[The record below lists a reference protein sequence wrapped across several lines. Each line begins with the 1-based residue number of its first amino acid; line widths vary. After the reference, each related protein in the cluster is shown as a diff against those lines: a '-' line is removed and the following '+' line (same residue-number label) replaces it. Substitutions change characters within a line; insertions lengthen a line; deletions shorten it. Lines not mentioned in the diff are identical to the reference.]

1 MNHFESPLFL
11 CSFLFSS
18 HVYQKKKKSVTLTI
32 ENVKPNVRV
41 TDKIRQSKLA
51 ITILRFEI
59 PFRDRDWKT
68 LDQLEKEFLYILKK
82 KNNPFVFFFS
92 RWLRTKKF
100 PAFNKNF
107 PGNFSYLI

>member
-1 MNHFESPLFL
+1 MFI
-11 CSFLFSS
+11 
-18 HVYQKKKKSVTLTI
+18 KKKSVTLTI

-82 KNNPFVFFFS
+82 KNNPFVFFF
-92 RWLRTKKF
+92 
-100 PAFNKNF
+100 
-107 PGNFSYLI
+107 

>member
-1 MNHFESPLFL
+1 MFI
-11 CSFLFSS
+11 
-18 HVYQKKKKSVTLTI
+18 KKKSVTLTI

-68 LDQLEKEFLYILKK
+68 LDAYQLEKEFLYILKK
-82 KNNPFVFFFS
+82 KNNPFVFFFQS
-92 RWLRTKKF
+92 LATNEKV
-100 PAFNKNF
+100 
-107 PGNFSYLI
+107 PGI

>member
-1 MNHFESPLFL
+1 MFI
-11 CSFLFSS
+11 
-18 HVYQKKKKSVTLTI
+18 KKKKKEKSVTLTI

-68 LDQLEKEFLYILKK
+68 RCLSAGERVFIYIKK
-82 KNNPFVFFFS
+82 KE
-92 RWLRTKKF
+92 
-100 PAFNKNF
+100 
-107 PGNFSYLI
+107 

>member
-18 HVYQKKKKSVTLTI
+18 HVYKRKKSITLTI

-41 TDKIRQSKLA
+41 TDKIRQSKLT

-68 LDQLEKEFLYILKK
+68 LDAYQLEKEFLYILKK
-82 KNNPFVFFFS
+82 KNNPFVFFSVVGYERKSS
-92 RWLRTKKF
+92 RH
-100 PAFNKNF
+100 
-107 PGNFSYLI
+107 LIKISQEIFRI